1 MTTISPLLLAT
12 EGFGLNTDIFDTN
25 IINLIIVIAVL
36 VWFLKGFLGGI
47 LERRRESI
55 LADLKDAEERLVIA
69 SKALEEGRLE
79 LSQAQATALKIISD
93 GKQRAM
99 AIREDSERR
108 TIEEMARIK
117 QDAVSNLSAE
127 AARVVEALRLETA
140 RSAMEKALLNSL
152 ATPYADALLQ
162 VGEAAGGADALAVE
176 AKALLDAWHSSADLQ
191 GAMRSPVLA
200 LNAKKSA
207 LVAMFGASIS
217 PSMLNLLKVLVDRQ
231 RIGILDAV
239 LNRFL
244 ELYRELRGIT
254 LAKVIS
260 ATALSKEQQLKLTEK
275 VKAMA
280 GTNSVDIELSVD
292 PTLIGGFV
300 VQLGSQVVDASLLGQ
315 VKRLGL
321 SLARAA

>member
-1 MTTISPLLLAT
+1 MTTTSPLLLAT

-55 LADLKDAEERLVIA
+55 LADLKDAEERLLIA

-99 AIREDSERR
+99 AIGEDSERR

-140 RSAMEKALLNSL
+140 RSAMEKAIE
-152 ATPYADALLQ
+152 ALP
-162 VGEAAGGADALAVE
+162 A
-176 AKALLDAWHSSADLQ
+176 
-191 GAMRSPVLA
+191 
-200 LNAKKSA
+200 
-207 LVAMFGASIS
+207 
-217 PSMLNLLKVLVDRQ
+217 
-231 RIGILDAV
+231 
-239 LNRFL
+239 
-244 ELYRELRGIT
+244 
-254 LAKVIS
+254 
-260 ATALSKEQQLKLTEK
+260 KLTAAK
-275 VKAMA
+275 QAQLIDR
-280 GTNSVDIELSVD
+280 SIEA
-292 PTLIGGFV
+292 
-300 VQLGSQVVDASLLGQ
+300 LG
-315 VKRLGL
+315 
-321 SLARAA
+321 

>member
-1 MTTISPLLLAT
+1 MTTTSPLLLAT

-55 LADLKDAEERLVIA
+55 LADLKDAEERLLIA

-140 RSAMEKALLNSL
+140 RSAMEKAIE
-152 ATPYADALLQ
+152 ALP
-162 VGEAAGGADALAVE
+162 A
-176 AKALLDAWHSSADLQ
+176 
-191 GAMRSPVLA
+191 
-200 LNAKKSA
+200 
-207 LVAMFGASIS
+207 
-217 PSMLNLLKVLVDRQ
+217 
-231 RIGILDAV
+231 
-239 LNRFL
+239 
-244 ELYRELRGIT
+244 
-254 LAKVIS
+254 
-260 ATALSKEQQLKLTEK
+260 KLTSAK
-275 VKAMA
+275 QAQLIDR
-280 GTNSVDIELSVD
+280 SIEA
-292 PTLIGGFV
+292 
-300 VQLGSQVVDASLLGQ
+300 LG
-315 VKRLGL
+315 
-321 SLARAA
+321 